1 MAGIGNFFG
10 SFLGYLL
17 WIFYQIFHN
26 YGVAIILFSV
36 LLKIFMFPF
45 SIKQQKSMAANTKLS
60 IKQKELQK
68 KYGNDSVKM
77 NEEVQKLY
85 EKEGY
90 NPASGCLPML
100 IPFPIMIGLYY
111 TVVNPLSNA
120 LHLGKESVAQAVA
133 LLQNIPGISSSFQ
146 YQNGFYN
153 EIEIVR
159 HFSDLRPYLTMFTG
173 DEMDKIQSISTGF
186 NFLGLNLLGTPTDT
200 SADFFGKIVSMFQT
214 NLWVIPVFC
223 LVASIVTQII
233 SMRLQPAM
241 QQQQQQGCMKYM
253 MYGLPAITA
262 VFSMSVPAAVGF
274 YWIISTLTSLVQV
287 MLVHAFFSPASLT
300 AKAEA
305 QRVALLEIEE
315 KERQPLP
322 AHLRQYATEKNNLP
336 QSKRKENLPAGGK
349 ETGPKK
355 KSGKSTGGTGDYL
368 GKKK

>member
-26 YGVAIILFSV
+26 YGVAIILFSI

-45 SIKQQKSMAANTKLS
+45 SIKQQKSMAANSKLS
-60 IKQKELQK
+60 AKQKELQK
-68 KYGNDSVKM
+68 KYGNDRVKM

-133 LLQNIPGISSSFQ
+133 LLQKIPGISSSFQ

-153 EIEIVR
+153 EMEIVR
-159 HFSDLRPYLTMFTG
+159 HFSDLRPHLTMFTG
-173 DEMDKIQSISTGF
+173 DELDKIQSISTGF

-200 SADFFGKIVSMFQT
+200 SADFFGKLLSMFQT
-214 NLWVIPVFC
+214 NLWIIPVFC
-223 LVASIVTQII
+223 LVSSIVTQII

-241 QQQQQQGCMKYM
+241 QQQQQGCMKYM
-253 MYGLPAITA
+253 MYGLPAISA
-262 VFSMSVPAAVGF
+262 VFAMSVPAAVGF

-287 MLVHAFFSPASLT
+287 LLVHAFFSPAALT

-315 KERQPLP
+315 GQRQPLP
-322 AHLRQYATEKNNLP
+322 AHLRQPVTENKGLP
-336 QSKRKENLPAGGK
+336 QTKRKEEQPAARK
-349 ETGPKK
+349 EPGPKK
-355 KSGKSTGGTGDYL
+355 KSGKPTSGSGDYL